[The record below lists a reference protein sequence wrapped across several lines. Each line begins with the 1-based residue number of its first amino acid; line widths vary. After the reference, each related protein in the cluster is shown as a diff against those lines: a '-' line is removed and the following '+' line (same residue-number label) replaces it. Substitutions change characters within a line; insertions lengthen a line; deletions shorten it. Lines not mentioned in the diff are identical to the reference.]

1 MKDVLKILF
10 DASILAEGLHKT
22 SQRSGIFW
30 TTYEIFR
37 ELDARNDVELGVYAP
52 PSLVDG
58 VNAYLAETFP
68 GRGYRVLNRAHSCFL
83 GPIKEWI
90 ETKKEHPRNKQGLR
104 KRVLQAAGMLAKIA
118 RVLWDKYVGCRR
130 VAEIAD
136 GFDVFFSP
144 VYLAPRAVRRYSKV
158 RRYTLLYDTIPMI
171 YPQFSPFT
179 LLGFSWNFDL
189 IKGLREDDRC
199 FAISDCTKRDFLRFG
214 KRLLADNVT
223 VIPLAAGG
231 MFHPVDDAAEIARVR
246 AKYGIPEGMRYVLSL
261 CTIEPRKNLG
271 RALEAFGRFAEVS
284 GLQDVVFVLAGGK
297 WGRFE
302 GKWAATLEKL
312 GRVRERIVHAGYV
325 DDEDLAAL
333 YSGAE
338 MFVYPSL
345 YEGFGLPP
353 LEAMQCGTPVIT
365 SNVSSLPEVVG
376 DAAITV
382 DPESVDTLAEVME
395 RLAKDA
401 ELRAELRTRGLAR
414 ALEFSWTKTADLI
427 VRSIR
432 GENLL

>member
-1 MKDVLKILF
+1 MQESLKILF

-22 SQRSGIFW
+22 SNRSGIFVASF
-30 TTYEIFR
+30 EIFR
-37 ELDARNDVELGVYAP
+37 ALDARKDVELGVYAS

-58 VNAYLAETFP
+58 VNSYLAKAFP
-68 GRGYRVLNRAHSCFL
+68 GRGYRVLNRARSCFL

-90 ETKKEHPRNKQGLR
+90 ETKKELPCNKAGLR

-118 RVLWDKYVGCRR
+118 RVLWDKYVGCRK

-136 GFDVFFSP
+136 RFDAFFSP
-144 VYLAPRAVRRYSKV
+144 VYLAPRAIRRYSKV
-158 RRYTLLYDTIPMI
+158 SRYTLLYDTIPMI

-199 FAISDCTKRDFLRFG
+199 FAISDCTKRDFLRFS

-223 VIPLAAGG
+223 VVPLAAGG
-231 MFHPVDDAAEIARVR
+231 MFHPVEDAGEIARVR
-246 AKYGIPEGMRYVLSL
+246 AKYRIPHGMRYVLSL

-271 RALEAFGRFAEVS
+271 RALEAFGRFVEAS

-302 GKWAATLEKL
+302 GKWAATLDKL
-312 GRVRERIVHAGYV
+312 GKVREHVVHAGYV
-325 DDEDLAAL
+325 DDEDLAGL

-382 DPESVDTLAEVME
+382 DPNDIEALSGAMR
-395 RLAKDA
+395 RLAVDSVQRV
-401 ELRAELRTRGLAR
+401 ELRDKGLAR
-414 ALEFSWTKTADLI
+414 AAGFCWTKTTEMI
-427 VRSIR
+427 VEAISSQ
-432 GENLL
+432 NML